1 MSKKAYLITL
11 TAVFA
16 AVGIALNLLSS
27 AMPRIDTFGRI
38 SLVYAFCFLAGALMG
53 PWLGFGVAAL
63 ADFLPALLFP
73 EGPLMPLITLSNGVM
88 ALISG
93 LMFKHLKTNSVTV
106 KLVFTAILSFIF
118 CTLGLTAAG
127 ESLLYSMGMQAYYP
141 TTTMLINAGL
151 PLFLANVVRKA
162 ATQWFWLTLNVILS
176 VIVLK
181 SPSFVRFFSSKI
193 NNNKIAS

>member
-38 SLVYAFCFLAGALMG
+38 SLVYAFCFLAGALVG
-53 PWLGFGVAAL
+53 PWLGFSVAAL
-63 ADFLPALLFP
+63 ADFLPAVLFP
-73 EGPLMPLITLSNGVM
+73 EGPYMPLITLSNAVM

-93 LMFKHLKTNSVTV
+93 LMFNHLKTNSVTV

-118 CTLGLTAAG
+118 CTLGLTALG
-127 ESLLYSMGMQAYYP
+127 ETFLYNMGMQAYYP
-141 TTTMLINAGL
+141 TTTMLVNAGL
-151 PLFLANVVRKA
+151 PVFLATVVRKS
-162 ATQWFWLTLNVILS
+162 ATQWFWITLNVVLS
-176 VIVLK
+176 IVILK
-181 SPSFVRFFSSKI
+181 SPSVVRFFSSKI
-193 NNNKIAS
+193 KKTKIS